1 MKQLVLWPSD
11 KAIITWHLVAPD
23 KTLIEGVLPWESVF
37 HTFLLMLLYSLVLGM
52 LLYVLN
58 AGINKAIGT
67 IAAAAVHVSDIILMN
82 LNVSY
87 KIRRWSLPKN
97 SSYLWHFE
105 AKLDLVFSYALF
117 LLCYVCILFIG
128 PIILKH
134 ADFRY
139 SVGEEND

>member
-1 MKQLVLWPSD
+1 M
-11 KAIITWHLVAPD
+11 
-23 KTLIEGVLPWESVF
+23 IEGVLRGFGF

-67 IAAAAVHVSDIILMN
+67 IAAAAVHVSGIILMN

-87 KIRRWSLPKN
+87 KITRWSLLKN

-117 LLCYVCILFIG
+117 LLCYVAFCYVDNIKHDGISGIL
-128 PIILKH
+128 
-134 ADFRY
+134 
-139 SVGEEND
+139 VGEENELRNIDGFSVY

>member
-1 MKQLVLWPSD
+1 MKQFVLWPSD

-23 KTLIEGVLPWESVF
+23 KALIESTLPWNALF

-58 AGINKAIGT
+58 AGVNKAIGT
-67 IAAAAVHVSDIILMN
+67 IAAAAVHVGGIILMN

-87 KIRRWSLPKN
+87 KITRWSLLKN

-105 AKLDLVFSYALF
+105 TKLDLLFSYAFF
-117 LLCYVCILFIG
+117 LLCYIGILFIG
-128 PIILKH
+128 PQILKH

-139 SVGEEND
+139 SVGEGND

>member
-1 MKQLVLWPSD
+1 MGIGFSYIFVDAFVQSGAWN
-11 KAIITWHLVAPD
+11 AII
-23 KTLIEGVLPWESVF
+23 
-37 HTFLLMLLYSLVLGM
+37 
-52 LLYVLN
+52 

-67 IAAAAVHVSDIILMN
+67 IAAAAVHVSGIILMN

-87 KIRRWSLPKN
+87 KITRWSLLKN